1 MDEDVVFEVESVLGG
16 TIVMRDVVWE
26 DVRLRKHRDL
36 NGRLADVQI
45 TVSDPDEVRRST
57 KRPNVFL
64 FYRVH
69 GVRQF
74 VCVVVRSE
82 SSQRTYV
89 TSAYDTT
96 RVKEGEI
103 LWQR

>member
-64 FYRVH
+64 VLPCAWCASVRVCGRSF
-69 GVRQF
+69 GVVATYLRY
-74 VCVVVRSE
+74 
-82 SSQRTYV
+82 QRV
-89 TSAYDTT
+89 
-96 RVKEGEI
+96 
-103 LWQR
+103 